1 MADTRKEKLQA
12 MLDAIEASKAN
23 MGKQQLMEV
32 LRKKEAA
39 KQSIIP
45 EDMRREPE
53 YEAAP
58 ATVGEPQRVEN
69 LPFTEGSQQVVK
81 PLPYLPGKK
90 EKKTRLYRMMQ

>member
-12 MLDAIEASKAN
+12 MLDAIEASKAD
-23 MGKQQLMEV
+23 MGKQQLMEI

-45 EDMRREPE
+45 ADMRQEPE

-58 ATVGEPQRVEN
+58 ETNEPPRSVK
-69 LPFTEGSQQVVK
+69 LPYTGDAPPTAQ
-81 PLPYLPGKK
+81 PLPYSPQKDK
-90 EKKTRLYRMMQ
+90 KKTRLYRMMQ

>member
-12 MLDAIEASKAN
+12 MLDAIEASKSE

-32 LRKKEAA
+32 LRKKQPP

-45 EDMRREPE
+45 DDMRQEPE

-58 ATVGEPQRVEN
+58 ATNEPPRSVN
-69 LPFTEGSQQVVK
+69 LPYTGDAPPTAQ
-81 PLPYLPGKK
+81 PLPYSPQKDK
-90 EKKTRLYRMMQ
+90 KKTRLYRMMQ

>member
-12 MLDAIEASKAN
+12 MLDAIEASKAD
-23 MGKQQLMEV
+23 MGKQQLMEI

-45 EDMRREPE
+45 ADMRQEPE

-58 ATVGEPQRVEN
+58 ATNEPPRSVN
-69 LPFTEGSQQVVK
+69 LPYIGDGPPKSVQT
-81 PLPYLPGKK
+81 LPAFSDKDK
-90 EKKTRLYRMMQ
+90 KKTRLYRMMQ